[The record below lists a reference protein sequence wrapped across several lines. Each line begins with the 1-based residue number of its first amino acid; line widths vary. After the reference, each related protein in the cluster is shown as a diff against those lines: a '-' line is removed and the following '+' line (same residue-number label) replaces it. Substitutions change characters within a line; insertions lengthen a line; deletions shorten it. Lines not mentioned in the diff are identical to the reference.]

1 VTARGIERPFIDRI
15 DAELRARL
23 HWIVRWNLAP
33 FYDGMR
39 SARLYVVSIPK
50 SGRTWLRV
58 FLTAYDAF
66 REGREPNRDLSA
78 TELAL
83 GVLFAHD
90 RWDHSVAPWPALA
103 LGRCLVPRRRARRAK
118 TVLLVRDPRDAAVSL
133 FFQLSRRSSLFSG
146 TMEEMLKHPVF
157 GVRALVDIMNAWA
170 GEWRGSSRL
179 LLLRYEDLLASPDT
193 SFRRFVDFGF
203 GPVDEESLRRAAEF
217 SSFPRMQELEAQGYF
232 SDSSM
237 RSFNADDADSFKAR
251 RGKIGGYRD
260 YLTAGALAFAD
271 REVSRLDPW
280 FGYSS

>member
-1 VTARGIERPFIDRI
+1 LTARSTQHPLIDRI
-15 DAELRARL
+15 DAEMRARL

-66 REGREPNRDLSA
+66 REGREPNRDLEA

-90 RWDHSVAPWPALA
+90 RWDHSVAPWPTLA

-146 TMEEMLKHPVF
+146 TLEEMLKHPVF
-157 GVRALVDIMNAWA
+157 GLRALVDIMNAWA
-170 GEWRGSSRL
+170 REWRGSSRL
-179 LLLRYEDLLASPDT
+179 LLLRYEDLLMTPET
-193 SFRRFVDFGF
+193 SLRRFVDFGF
-203 GPVDEESLRRAAEF
+203 GHVDEESLRRAAEF
-217 SSFPRMQELEAQGYF
+217 SSFPRMRQLEAEGYF
-232 SDSSM
+232 RGSPM
-237 RSFNADDADSFKAR
+237 RSIDPDDADSFKAR
-251 RGKIGGYRD
+251 RGKIGGFRD
-260 YLTAGALAFAD
+260 YLTPGALAFAD

-280 FGYSS
+280 FGYSR